1 MASVNQKYN
10 KTININPLES
20 PENPNVETDL
30 CSLTYE
36 GKLTIIVSQFNK
48 IPLEKAYEI
57 VHSSFTEELKRN
69 PLQIC
74 SFLNYSNIFLYLL
87 TYDSDSFYCDENQQ
101 STWHFLSYRGHTKL
115 LSILLNHLRYKIK
128 IESLNQLDI
137 IKKNSGFSNLDF
149 VNGNLSKAVH
159 KNKKNLER
167 FKDLQNSIKELS
179 LNCIN
184 TFINKLQEALSKKDK
199 EGQTPLH
206 LAAMSKFPL
215 SHKIINE
222 ILDFNFFKFDQTWEE
237 YLSIYQELQSLEIK
251 LERMNDDP
259 RRCLRLER
267 EINTL
272 LGEKYILNELEP
284 KFNEIKK
291 NMLKKIINTQ
301 DSNGDSILH
310 ISSFHGDFRIV
321 NKLVFFGGNKKL
333 KNSMNKIPVDL
344 AKDNFVRKVLT
355 NLNKAAK
362 NSDEKNITELVN
374 FGEDINKKKTIFSQA
389 PIHKIIESKDKK
401 KKYEV
406 LKKMLDMG
414 ADPNI
419 KDSNGW
425 SALHYASQFGDLES
439 VKILIENNAYIDTY
453 SNNQRIPLHLA
464 SNRNYPEIV
473 KYLLENK
480 SNPNYKDDLGCTPIH
495 LASKQGN
502 TKCIEHLLNYG
513 ADLYSIDFR
522 GWNILH
528 YAAFHGHKKT
538 VRFICKYDADF
549 DILKDTRNSQNKLP
563 IEIVRDPSV
572 KPYFISLWHAA
583 KEGNLDMTRNI
594 LNDGEDIN
602 EQTQFL
608 KNTPLHLAVINNHY
622 LEVRLLLE
630 HNCNVEL
637 KNKDDI
643 SVFEYA
649 TLIYEFV
656 ERKYEEFEDKERG
669 LIDLRDI
676 LRDILKKKDEI
687 LDAII
692 CKSNWNVRI
701 WTARDFAEKIFK
713 ALGLDKEK
721 EKNDEKNEGEEG
733 SGNNN
738 PQGEQNNS
746 VPN

>member
-1 MASVNQKYN
+1 
-10 KTININPLES
+10 
-20 PENPNVETDL
+20 
-30 CSLTYE
+30 
-36 GKLTIIVSQFNK
+36 
-48 IPLEKAYEI
+48 
-57 VHSSFTEELKRN
+57 
-69 PLQIC
+69 
-74 SFLNYSNIFLYLL
+74 
-87 TYDSDSFYCDENQQ
+87 
-101 STWHFLSYRGHTKL
+101 
-115 LSILLNHLRYKIK
+115 
-128 IESLNQLDI
+128 
-137 IKKNSGFSNLDF
+137 
-149 VNGNLSKAVH
+149 
-159 KNKKNLER
+159 
-167 FKDLQNSIKELS
+167 
-179 LNCIN
+179 
-184 TFINKLQEALSKKDK
+184 
-199 EGQTPLH
+199 
-206 LAAMSKFPL
+206 
-215 SHKIINE
+215 
-222 ILDFNFFKFDQTWEE
+222 
-237 YLSIYQELQSLEIK
+237 
-251 LERMNDDP
+251 MNDDP

-439 VKILIENNAYIDTY
+439 VKILVENNAYIDTY

-721 EKNDEKNEGEEG
+721 EKNEEKNEGEEG